1 MHMIVTETN
10 ISGLNIIE
18 PKVFEDNRGYF
29 FESYNQKTFQQHD
42 LYYSFV
48 QDNES
53 LSSYGTI
60 RGLHYQ
66 LAPYAQS
73 KLVRVISGKIFDVA
87 VDIRKNSPTFG
98 QWQGIELSSENKY
111 QLLIPKGF
119 AHGFSVLSEKAVV
132 LYKCDSFYSPES
144 ERGINFKDPSLNI
157 DWKISDNEAIVSAK
171 DRVLPDLKDAEINF
185 SN

>member
-1 MHMIVTETN
+1 MIIKETN
-10 ISGLNIIE
+10 IPGLNIIE
-18 PKVFEDNRGYF
+18 PKIFEDNRGYF
-29 FESYNQKTFQQHD
+29 YESYNQKTFQQHN

-53 LSSYGTI
+53 FSCYGTI

-66 LAPYAQS
+66 LAPYAQA
-73 KLVRVISGKIFDVA
+73 KLVRVISGKIYDVA
-87 VDIRKNSPTFG
+87 LDIRINSPTFG
-98 QWQGIELSSENKY
+98 QWQGVELSSKNKY

-119 AHGFSVLSEKAVV
+119 AHGFSVLSEKAIV

-144 ERGINFKDPSLNI
+144 ERGINFRDATLNI
-157 DWKISDNEAIVSAK
+157 DWKIPENDAIVSAK
-171 DRVLPDLKDAEINF
+171 DRVLPDIKDAEINF